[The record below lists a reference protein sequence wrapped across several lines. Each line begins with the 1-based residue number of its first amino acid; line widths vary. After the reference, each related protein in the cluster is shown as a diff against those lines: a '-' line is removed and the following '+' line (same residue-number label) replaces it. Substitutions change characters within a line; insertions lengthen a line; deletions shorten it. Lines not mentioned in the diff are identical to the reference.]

1 MVAQPFGP
9 SLGVA
14 LEQVVQDLLGVRHHG
29 AELQA
34 FERAAALADAAMAEQ
49 NRAVLDAHAYGDHE
63 DER

>member
-9 SLGVA
+9 SLGIA

-34 FERAAALADAAMAEQ
+34 LERAPALADAAVAEQ
-49 NRAVLDAHAYGDHE
+49 NGAVLDAHAYGDHQ
-63 DER
+63 DQR